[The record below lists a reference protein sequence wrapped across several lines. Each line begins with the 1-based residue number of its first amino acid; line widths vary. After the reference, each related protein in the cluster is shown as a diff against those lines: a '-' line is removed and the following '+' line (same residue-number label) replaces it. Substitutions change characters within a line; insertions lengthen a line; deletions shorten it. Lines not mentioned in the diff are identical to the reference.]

1 VPPCRAMKLVLLSAL
16 MGLAFGAQA
25 DYTVSQFSSFMAEHG
40 KQYDTKAEYNL
51 RLSIFKENLAKI
63 EYHNRSGASW
73 KMAVNQFSDLTQEEF
88 EATMTGGYKRT
99 PGMSGVPLAKVA
111 TATKTRAELPDSVD
125 WRDKGVVTPAK
136 NQGSCGSCW
145 AFATTELI
153 ESYAAINS
161 PTNELITLSAK
172 QVTGC
177 TPNPSHCGGTG
188 GCQGSI
194 PQLGFTYVQL
204 FGHVTEDDMPYNRPY
219 DSCDYDYANT
229 QPVVGLTGYNTL
241 PANDQDAVMQH
252 LAEVGP
258 LAVAV
263 YASGWGSYGGGIYS
277 GCKYSSN
284 IALNHA
290 VMLVGY
296 GSEGGEKYW
305 IVRNS
310 WGSSWGEQ
318 GYIRLQRDD
327 EAQCGTDSSPMDG
340 TACEGGPGNDV
351 QHVCGECGVL
361 FDCSWPLGA
370 HEWTEP

>member
-1 VPPCRAMKLVLLSAL
+1 MGVPPCRAMKLVLLSAL

-111 TATKTRAELPDSVD
+111 TA
-125 WRDKGVVTPAK
+125 K

-204 FGHVTEDDMPYNRPY
+204 FGHVTEDDMP
-219 DSCDYDYANT
+219 
-229 QPVVGLTGYNTL
+229 
-241 PANDQDAVMQH
+241 
-252 LAEVGP
+252 
-258 LAVAV
+258 
-263 YASGWGSYGGGIYS
+263 
-277 GCKYSSN
+277 
-284 IALNHA
+284 
-290 VMLVGY
+290 
-296 GSEGGEKYW
+296 
-305 IVRNS
+305 
-310 WGSSWGEQ
+310 
-318 GYIRLQRDD
+318 
-327 EAQCGTDSSPMDG
+327 
-340 TACEGGPGNDV
+340 
-351 QHVCGECGVL
+351 
-361 FDCSWPLGA
+361 
-370 HEWTEP
+370 